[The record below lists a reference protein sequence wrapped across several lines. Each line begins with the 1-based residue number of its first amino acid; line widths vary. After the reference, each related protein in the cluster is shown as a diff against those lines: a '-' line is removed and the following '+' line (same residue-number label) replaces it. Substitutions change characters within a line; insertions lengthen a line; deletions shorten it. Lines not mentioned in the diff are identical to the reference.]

1 MIFYFASASL
11 IAIGLYMLMVKKNM
25 IKMILGISI
34 VDSGVNLLLISIGY
48 INGKT
53 APIIQPGI
61 KPSQVVDPLPQALVL
76 TNIVIGVSV
85 TALALSVAIRV
96 YKHYKTLNSSEVRD
110 MKW

>member
-1 MIFYFASASL
+1 MIFYIASAAL
-11 IAIGLYMLMVKKNM
+11 IAIGLYILIVKSNL

-48 INGKT
+48 VSGGT
-53 APIIQPGI
+53 APIISGNVSP
-61 KPSQVVDPLPQALVL
+61 VEFVDPLPQALVL

-85 TALALSVAIRV
+85 TALALAVIIKV
-96 YKHYKTLNSSEVRD
+96 YSYYKTLNSNEVRD

>member
-1 MIFYFASASL
+1 VIFYFAAVSL
-11 IAIGLYMLMVKKNM
+11 IAIGIYTVMVKKNL
-25 IKMILGISI
+25 IKMLLGLSI
-34 VDSGVNLLLISIGY
+34 MDSGVNLLLVSIGY

-61 KPSQVVDPLPQALVL
+61 KPSGIVDPLPQALVL

-85 TALALSVAIRV
+85 SALALSVVIRL
-96 YKHYKTLNSSEVRD
+96 YRHYKTLNSDKVRD